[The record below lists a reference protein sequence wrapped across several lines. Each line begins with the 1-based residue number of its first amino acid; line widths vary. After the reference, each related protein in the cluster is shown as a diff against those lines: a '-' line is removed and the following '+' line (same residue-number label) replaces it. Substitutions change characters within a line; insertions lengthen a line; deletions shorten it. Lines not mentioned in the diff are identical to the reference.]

1 MVDRAAALGCAVT
14 TAQASRVAL
23 VTGASKGIGRATA
36 IALARQGHRVAIGF
50 SSDEAG
56 AKATREAIAE
66 SCGPLE
72 CATVGIEVTDADA
85 VDAAFRS
92 VEGSLGPIEIVVSNA
107 GITADGLLMRMKDD
121 QWDDVLATN
130 LSGAFHVIR
139 RATPAMLKARFGRI
153 VAVSSV
159 SAYIGTPGQANYAAS
174 KAGLIGLI
182 RSVARELAP
191 RGLTAN
197 IVTPGPVDTA
207 MTEAL
212 TEAQR
217 EAMVSQV
224 PLGRLATADEVGSV
238 VAFLCSDA
246 ASYVTGAVV
255 PVDGG
260 LGMGH

>member
-1 MVDRAAALGCAVT
+1 MVDRAPPLGRPVT
-14 TAQASRVAL
+14 TTQASRVAL
-23 VTGASKGIGRATA
+23 VTGASKGIGRAAA

-50 SSDEAG
+50 GSDEAG
-56 AKATREAIAE
+56 AKATSQAIADA
-66 SCGPLE
+66 CGARE
-72 CATVGIEVTDADA
+72 CTTIGIDVTDAGA
-85 VDAAFRS
+85 VDAAFRA
-92 VEGSLGPIEIVVSNA
+92 VEATLGAVEVVVSNA
-107 GITADGLLMRMKDD
+107 GMTADGLLMRMKDD
-121 QWDDVLATN
+121 QWDSVLQTN

-174 KAGLIGLI
+174 KAGLIGLV

-197 IVTPGPVDTA
+197 VVAPGPVATA
-207 MTEAL
+207 MTDSL
-212 TEAQR
+212 TEEQR
-217 EAMVSQV
+217 AAMVSQV
-224 PLGRLATADEVGSV
+224 PLGRFATPDEVGSV
-238 VAFLCSDA
+238 IAFLCSDA

>member
-1 MVDRAAALGCAVT
+1 M
-14 TAQASRVAL
+14 
-23 VTGASKGIGRATA
+23 
-36 IALARQGHRVAIGF
+36 
-50 SSDEAG
+50 
-56 AKATREAIAE
+56 
-66 SCGPLE
+66 
-72 CATVGIEVTDADA
+72 TDAGA
-85 VDAAFRS
+85 VDAAFRA
-92 VEGSLGPIEIVVSNA
+92 VEATLGAVEVVVSNA
-107 GITADGLLMRMKDD
+107 GMTADGLLMRMKDD
-121 QWDDVLATN
+121 QWDSVLQTN

-174 KAGLIGLI
+174 KAGLIGLV

-197 IVTPGPVDTA
+197 VVAPGPVATA
-207 MTEAL
+207 MTDSL
-212 TEAQR
+212 TEEQR
-217 EAMVSQV
+217 AAMVSQV
-224 PLGRLATADEVGSV
+224 PLGRFATPDEVGSV
-238 VAFLCSDA
+238 IAFLCSDA